1 MGTSMMSEGWNA
13 LVDELKTLEAFFPLL
28 GSPGE
33 QDEVLEEIAELEELI
48 AAGRRTL
55 PTRTGLS
62 ARRVGTEATPART
75 RLRQG
80 RRAFALLRP

>member
-1 MGTSMMSEGWNA
+1 MGTRMMSEGWNA

-48 AAGRRTL
+48 AAAGITEDEHSQRALAFLHEELARKRRL
-55 PTRTGLS
+55 LE
-62 ARRVGTEATPART
+62 RV
-75 RLRQG
+75 
-80 RRAFALLRP
+80 

>member
-48 AAGRRTL
+48 AAAGIPEDEHSQRALAFLHEELARKRRL
-55 PTRTGLS
+55 LE
-62 ARRVGTEATPART
+62 RV
-75 RLRQG
+75 
-80 RRAFALLRP
+80 

>member
-1 MGTSMMSEGWNA
+1 MGTRMMSEGWNA

-48 AAGRRTL
+48 AAAGIPEDEHSQRALAFLQEELARKRRL
-55 PTRTGLS
+55 LE
-62 ARRVGTEATPART
+62 RV
-75 RLRQG
+75 
-80 RRAFALLRP
+80 

>member
-48 AAGRRTL
+48 AAAGIPEDEHSQRALAFLHEDLARKRRL
-55 PTRTGLS
+55 LE
-62 ARRVGTEATPART
+62 RV
-75 RLRQG
+75 
-80 RRAFALLRP
+80 

>member
-1 MGTSMMSEGWNA
+1 MGTRMMSEGWNA

-48 AAGRRTL
+48 AAAGIPEDEHSQRALAFLHEELARKRRL
-55 PTRTGLS
+55 LE
-62 ARRVGTEATPART
+62 RV
-75 RLRQG
+75 
-80 RRAFALLRP
+80 